1 MHCPKC
7 NCERETRRGACPVCG
22 YSRNR
27 RIVWIT
33 AIVMAVLLVLAL
45 AIWGMVALMRH
56 WLLSVQRP
64 VLDSP
69 ATPSTVTTQ
78 TTLSRTVTVTIPEG
92 YTVLK
97 IAAALEAADVCTA
110 TEFVEAVRNG
120 DYSEYTF
127 LNDVTTVNEDGTP
140 NGRCF
145 RLEGYLFPDTYEFYR
160 NSSGEAAVCRF
171 LDNFQRKLTSLQPM
185 LEASGLTLDEA
196 VTLASVIQREA
207 KATGDMYRVSRV
219 LHNRLESPDYPRL
232 QCDVSTAYLRE
243 LEGAGETPD
252 KAAYDTYV
260 CRGLPVGA
268 IANPGAV
275 ALAAAVSPS
284 TEDICA
290 GCYFFVIDATDDTV
304 YYSKTYAEHL
314 AVWAEIQERQG
325 EATDAE

>member
-22 YSRNR
+22 YSRKR
-27 RIVWIT
+27 
-33 AIVMAVLLVLAL
+33 LVLMIVSICVAAL
-45 AIWGMVALMRH
+45 L
-56 WLLSVQRP
+56 LLSLAVWGVVSLLSAWFSRVNP
-64 VLDSP
+64 SSTDKPTSP
-69 ATPSTVTTQ
+69 TAETAE

-97 IAAALEAADVCTA
+97 IAAALETADVCDA
-110 TEFVEAVRNG
+110 AAFLKAVREG
-120 DYSEYTF
+120 DYADYAF
-127 LNDVTTVNEDGTP
+127 LENVSVMGEDGTP

-160 NSSGEAAVCRF
+160 NSSGEAAVRRF
-171 LDNFQRKLTSLQPM
+171 LDNFERKLAAWQAALD
-185 LEASGLTLDEA
+185 ASGLTLDEA

-207 KATGDMYRVSRV
+207 KTAADMYRVSRV

-243 LEGAGETPD
+243 LEAAGETPD

-260 CRGLPVGA
+260 RKGLPVGA
-268 IANPGAV
+268 IANPGAA
-275 ALAAAVSPS
+275 ALAAAVAPS
-284 TEDICA
+284 EEDICA
-290 GCYFFVIDATDDTV
+290 GCYFFVIDEADGTV

-314 AVWAEIQERQG
+314 AVWAEIQERTG
-325 EATDAE
+325 E